1 MRGESLHHQWACY
14 KKEDWWYITSHSFYG
29 ICNYYRNYFILETRP
44 DFFIHIAHHVWFDEY
59 NHHLYIYD
67 RHTSG
72 SLLIQQHPESL
83 IHNLELI
90 NLILCKLDLN
100 PLHSLIQQFS
110 HMKLSYPLL
119 DRKLVLIYLAM
130 NILQSLMSLIKFK
143 THQSVINFQ
152 HRLNQ
157 ICGSLI

>member
-1 MRGESLHHQWACY
+1 MRVYIINGHVTR
-14 KKEDWWYITSHSFYG
+14 KKIDDISRHIHFMGYATTTG
-29 ICNYYRNYFILETRP
+29 TILYWKP
-44 DFFIHIAHHVWFDEY
+44 DHIFFIHIAHHVWFDEY

-67 RHTSG
+67 KHTSG